1 LLDENGALVRT
12 LPLPIFAASSYAVS
26 AAGQTFAI
34 AWTDTKLV
42 TAASP
47 APPPT
52 VGRTTLYLQRYD
64 DAGEAIAERPFFL
77 HVAAGQQSNAKGP
90 CPTRG
95 QHVPG
100 RIADHD
106 GVFDLGPETVDRRQE
121 KVGIRLSIL
130 DLIAR
135 HYGD

>member
-1 LLDENGALVRT
+1 LAKSVQRPAFSGGGPEGPVT
-12 LPLPIFAASSYAVS
+12 SYARVTREAPVQAEPHPELQSLPTATDFIKMPEQVGGIFVNPCGTS
-26 AAGQTFAI
+26 AL
-34 AWTDTKLV
+34 K
-42 TAASP
+42 
-47 APPPT
+47 
-52 VGRTTLYLQRYD
+52 
-64 DAGEAIAERPFFL
+64 FFL
-77 HVAAGQQSNAKGP
+77 RVAAGQQSNAMGP